1 MPSSPHRPRTPSARA
16 LRAGAA
22 LAAAAALALPVPLAA
37 AGPASADT
45 GPPGAGPADA
55 LQAFLPEPTGDHPVG
70 RTTLHL
76 VDGER
81 EDVWVGGPREL
92 MVTLW
97 YPARVDAGRPAPYM
111 TEAESAAMVA
121 GLGLDLPPDL
131 LHSGVRTSSRL
142 DVPPA
147 RTRGGF
153 PLVVLSPGAGHNRI
167 ELSSLAE
174 ELASHG
180 FVVAGADHAHEA
192 APVEFPDGLV
202 TECTGCQSGEWA
214 LGAVN
219 RAADVSLLLDR
230 LTGPDPA
237 WRWSRVIDASRV
249 GMAGH
254 SWGGSATAETLR
266 SEERVDAGI
275 NLDGPY
281 LPPVVDEGLDKPLA
295 LIENDQGNSWDGVER
310 MWPRLEGWR
319 QWIRMEGSGHSNGI
333 DRGVLVEQ
341 LGLTGLFTPEQW
353 RDLYGDVPVGRGLE
367 LVRAYGVAFFD
378 HHLRGGDQPLLEDP
392 EGFHPELVVVDPQ
405 EG

>member
-1 MPSSPHRPRTPSARA
+1 MPRTEREERRAVAARP
-16 LRAGAA
+16 LRTATT
-22 LAAAAALALPVPLAA
+22 LVAAAALALPASVAAPDPAA
-37 AGPASADT
+37 AGPA
-45 GPPGAGPADA
+45 PAEAPRA
-55 LQAFLPEPTGDHPVG
+55 LLPEPTGDHPVG
-70 RTTLHL
+70 TTDLHL
-76 VDGER
+76 VDEGR

-97 YPARVDAGRPAPYM
+97 YPARVDAGRSAPYM
-111 TEAESAAMVA
+111 TGAESAAMVA
-121 GLGLDLPPDL
+121 ELGLDLPDDV
-131 LHSGVRTSSRL
+131 LHRGVRTNSRRNA
-142 DVPPA
+142 PPA
-147 RTRGGF
+147 RTDDGF
-153 PLVVLSPGAGHNRI
+153 PLVVLSPGAGLNRT

-174 ELASHG
+174 ELAGHG
-180 FVVAGADHAHEA
+180 FVVAGVDHAHEA

-202 TECTGCQSGEWA
+202 TECAACRNGDWA

-219 RAADVSLLLDR
+219 RARDVSFLLDR

-266 SEERVDAGI
+266 VEERVDAGI

-281 LPPVVDEGLDKPLA
+281 YPPVLEEGVDKPLA
-295 LIENDQGNSWDGVER
+295 LIENDQGNAWNGVEE

-319 QWIRMEGSGHSNGI
+319 QWIRLDGSGHSNGI
-333 DRGVLVEQ
+333 DRGVLMEQ
-341 LGLTGLFTPEQW
+341 LGLTGMLTPEQW
-353 RDLYGDVPVGRGLE
+353 RAQFGDLPVERGLA
-367 LVRAYGVAFFD
+367 LVRAYSVAFFD

-392 EGFHPELVVVDPQ
+392 ESFHPELVVVEPD